1 MTFADVPIN
10 EPFKDGGVTY
20 TKLSDATADISGT
33 ALGPRRSWHKSDIY
47 CFDADDPV
55 EEWTRWRLP

>member
-10 EPFKDGGVTY
+10 EPFKDGGTTFV
-20 TKLSDATADISGT
+20 KLTEATADRPGT
-33 ALGPRRSWHKSDIY
+33 AQGPKFTWRASSI
-47 CFDADDPV
+47 FTFEPDDEV

>member
-10 EPFKDGGVTY
+10 EPFKDGGT
-20 TKLSDATADISGT
+20 TFIKLSATT
-33 ALGPRRSWHKSDIY
+33 AQGPKWHWRASSIFTFEPEDE
-47 CFDADDPV
+47 V